1 MKFTEHNIAAIQ
13 AFIKDY
19 DRHLA
24 HLKYD
29 VCFQPGHFGIGR
41 ANDGDTPMKCSPVSC
56 GNHTS
61 IYPCMNYLDP
71 VVVETHFEQ
80 TDDGIFWK
88 ITKREKRRDLEITV
102 MRGVFRDR
110 VLVTDTPCPD
120 RVRKGM
126 MKVALLAEK
135 FAKMQDE
142 AMHI

>member
-24 HLKYD
+24 RLKYEI
-29 VCFQPGHFGIGR
+29 CFQPGHFCIGR
-41 ANDGDTPMKCSPVSC
+41 ANDGDTPMECSPVSC

-80 TDDGIFWK
+80 TEDGIFWK
-88 ITKREKRRDLEITV
+88 ITKREKSRDPEITV

-126 MKVALLAEK
+126 MKVAMLAEK
-135 FAKMQDE
+135 FAKMEHE

>member
-41 ANDGDTPMKCSPVSC
+41 ANDGDTPKE
-56 GNHTS
+56 
-61 IYPCMNYLDP
+61 NYLDP

-88 ITKREKRRDLEITV
+88 ITKREKRRDPEITV

-110 VLVTDTPCPD
+110 VLVTETPCPD

>member
-41 ANDGDTPMKCSPVSC
+41 TNDGDTPMKCSPVSC

-88 ITKREKRRDLEITV
+88 ITKREKRRDPEITV

-110 VLVTDTPCPD
+110 VLVTETPCPD

>member
-1 MKFTEHNIAAIQ
+1 MKLTEHNIAAIQ

-24 HLKYD
+24 HLKD
-29 VCFQPGHFGIGR
+29 EICFQPGHFCIGR
-41 ANDGDTPMKCSPVSC
+41 SNDGDTPKECTPVSC

-71 VVVETHFEQ
+71 VAVETHFEQ
-80 TDDGIFWK
+80 TEDGIFWK
-88 ITKREKRRDLEITV
+88 ITKREKSRDPEITV

-135 FAKMQDE
+135 FAKMEHE

>member
-61 IYPCMNYLDP
+61 IYPCMNHLDP
-71 VVVETHFEQ
+71 VAVETRFEQ
-80 TDDGIFWK
+80 TDDGISWK
-88 ITKREKRRDLEITV
+88 IMKREKKRDHEITV
-102 MRGVFRDR
+102 MHGVLRDR

-135 FAKMQDE
+135 FAKLEDE

>member
-1 MKFTEHNIAAIQ
+1 MKFTKPNIAAIYT
-13 AFIKDY
+13 FIKAY

-41 ANDGDTPMKCSPVSC
+41 ANDGDTPMECSPVTC

-61 IYPCMNYLDP
+61 IYPCMDYQDP
-71 VVVETHFEQ
+71 VTVETEFVQ
-80 TDDGIFWK
+80 TEDGIFWK
-88 ITKREKRRDLEITV
+88 ITKRDSKRSKCVTV
-102 MRGVFRDR
+102 MSGTFRDR
-110 VLVTDTPCPD
+110 VLVTDTPCPGG
-120 RVRKGM
+120 VREGM

-135 FAKMQDE
+135 FARMQHD

>member
-1 MKFTEHNIAAIQ
+1 MKFTKPNIAAIYT
-13 AFIKDY
+13 FIKAY

-24 HLKYD
+24 HLKD
-29 VCFQPGHFGIGR
+29 AVCFQPGHFCSGR
-41 ANDGDTPMKCSPVSC
+41 ASDGGTPMECSPVSC
-56 GNHTS
+56 GNHIS

-88 ITKREKRRDLEITV
+88 ITKREKRSDPEITV

-110 VLVTDTPCPD
+110 LLVTETPCPG
-120 RVRKGM
+120 RVREGM

-135 FAKMQDE
+135 FAKMEHE
-142 AMHI
+142 AMHL